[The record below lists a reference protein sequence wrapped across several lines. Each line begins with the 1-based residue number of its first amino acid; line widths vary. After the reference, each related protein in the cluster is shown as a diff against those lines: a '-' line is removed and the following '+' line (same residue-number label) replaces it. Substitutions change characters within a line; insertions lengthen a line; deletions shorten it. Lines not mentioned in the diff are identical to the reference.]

1 MPAAQVPREI
11 RVTCSKSP
19 FKCQKESD
27 EMIMMIVRQLHD
39 NYNTD
44 SHDNVTMFI
53 IALPSNRPQTTQNG
67 RTRAAAYDIH

>member
-1 MPAAQVPREI
+1 
-11 RVTCSKSP
+11 
-19 FKCQKESD
+19 
-27 EMIMMIVRQLHD
+27 MMIVRQLHD

-67 RTRAAAYDIH
+67 RTRAAAYDIHWGVL